1 MVYLIQYKGIRNTRN
16 YQRFLRR
23 IKKLQR
29 LNKVIVLRGALILK
43 DKSLL
48 QSLLWDIVKTY
59 GSFRII
65 LGLDEWFEEAKQN
78 G

>member
-1 MVYLIQYKGIRNTRN
+1 MVVLIQYKGIRNARN

-65 LGLDEWFEEAKQN
+65 FGLDEWFEEAKQN